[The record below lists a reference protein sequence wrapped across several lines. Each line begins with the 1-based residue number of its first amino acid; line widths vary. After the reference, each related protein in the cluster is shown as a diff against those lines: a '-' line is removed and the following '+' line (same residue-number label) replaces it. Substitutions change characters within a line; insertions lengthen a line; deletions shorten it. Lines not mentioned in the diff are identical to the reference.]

1 MKKKASLVA
10 AATIASSVGLSIG
23 SAAQAHN
30 QAYLLLPDGSCVV
43 VGAGNFVL
51 RPDGSYIIDL
61 DPSTPTHQE
70 FGSSHAA
77 VQGNSRVLKGTCP
90 P

>member
-1 MKKKASLVA
+1 MKRTSSFIA
-10 AATIASSVGLSIG
+10 AATIASAIGLGAG

-51 RPDGSYIIDL
+51 RDDGSYIIDL
-61 DPSTPTHQE
+61 DPSTLTHQE
-70 FGSSHAA
+70 FGTSYAA

-90 P
+90 S

>member
-1 MKKKASLVA
+1 MKKKSSIVA
-10 AATIASSVGLSIG
+10 AAAIASTVGLGAG
-23 SAAQAHN
+23 SAVQAHN

-70 FGSSHAA
+70 FGTSHAA
-77 VQGNSRVLKGTCP
+77 VEGGSRLLKGTCP
-90 P
+90 T